1 MSYVQVSNKAF
12 PFLDTLKYQY
22 PSLNTL
28 ISEIQG
34 ELNLRLWHQLCQH
47 LIELS
52 ENQELQSGTFLIE
65 MYKSVV
71 VSIEPAF
78 NPMKIMLILK
88 NVIKNFYGRLEEAIK
103 FLEEVNQRLKLQG
116 EECFFMQ
123 CLKAE
128 CYLGLNRLYDC
139 NDILK
144 EVKVSL
150 EKLFDVDH
158 IVYAYFYKLSAL
170 YFEKKENYDEF
181 YNYALQFF
189 AYCPE
194 DTITKDEKINL
205 CYKMALA
212 SLIGEKMFNF
222 SELIEKEYFK
232 ILINSQYEWVYNL
245 IKSLSTGKVDQFV
258 NMLNNYKTHF
268 DSVQELTNKK
278 DFLDLKVRI
287 TALLDLV
294 FQKNRNERVLSFK
307 EISVGCFCDLKQVEV
322 ISMKALSLGLIKGH
336 VDEVEEVLV
345 VTWIQPKFLEREKI
359 SILSDRLDV
368 WIKKTNSL
376 LTEFEDSSKAL
387 VN

>member
-88 NVIKNFYGRLEEAIK
+88 NVIKNFYGRLDEAIK

-128 CYLGLNRLYDC
+128 CLLGLNRLYDC

-258 NMLNNYKTHF
+258 NMLNNYKSHF
-268 DSVQELTNKK
+268 ESVQELTNKK

-336 VDEVEEVLV
+336 VDEVEGVLV

-359 SILSDRLDV
+359 SILSDRLDI